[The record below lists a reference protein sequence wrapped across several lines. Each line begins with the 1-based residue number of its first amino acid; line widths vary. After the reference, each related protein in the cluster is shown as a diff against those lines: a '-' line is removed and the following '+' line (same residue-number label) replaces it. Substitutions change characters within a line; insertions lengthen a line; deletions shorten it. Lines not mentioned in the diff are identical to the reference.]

1 MNSALLAVLI
11 GLGCAAVFG
20 YYVARRSERREKIY
34 GGWPARMFHY
44 IGAASIAGILPVILV
59 CLILGQGFRSAFPI
73 GVTFLVTGLAA
84 LLIFAVIERPAR
96 ARMAIQDRGWSK
108 EDAQKSY

>member
-20 YYVARRSERREKIY
+20 YFVAQKSVGREKIY
-34 GGWPARMFHY
+34 GGWLARVFHY
-44 IGAASIAGILPVILV
+44 IGAASIAGILPAILV
-59 CLILGQGFRSAFPI
+59 CVILGLRFRSAFPI
-73 GVTFLVTGLAA
+73 GLTFLVTGLAA

-96 ARMAIQDRGWSK
+96 AKMAIEHRGWSK
-108 EDAQKSY
+108 EDAQKSH